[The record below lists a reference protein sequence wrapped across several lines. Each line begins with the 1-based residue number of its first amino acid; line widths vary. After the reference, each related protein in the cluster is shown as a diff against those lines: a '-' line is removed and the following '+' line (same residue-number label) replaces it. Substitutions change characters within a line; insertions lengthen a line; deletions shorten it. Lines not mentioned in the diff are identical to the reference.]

1 MSTTERLI
9 STNPTINAALKD
21 MLVNNEP
28 FQYAHLIKFERP
40 SRPDSLSG
48 RVSTSAQRY
57 TYLTD
62 ASINVSFND
71 GSTNL
76 QGTANGTQTYL
87 ANKVLSVGAI
97 QEQTKAATSSTSIVI
112 DGNALGAYIEPNVTI
127 TGTGP
132 WNIAISA
139 PYSTDDFLA
148 AGFREGDKIEIEYT
162 YDSINYS
169 ILVNIDSFR
178 ANNTLRV
185 NKIDKD
191 LTPPA
196 YIASPSLLT
205 GCKFSLASEEVISI
219 LLNKNDT
226 DYSSF
231 INREVY
237 IYRAYFQE
245 GAIVGVPIPL
255 FKGIIQ
261 NVSFEDSESAIR
273 VTWGLGS
280 HWGDFSQVKGR
291 ITSDSSHRALDANG
305 IPQPQS
311 ALKPIYA
318 YDKGFN
324 HAELSVNLLS
334 KYTVMV
340 EKQDVDSKK
349 GFLGIGA
356 SVKMKKQM
364 VPEDRNTVLD
374 FQLNAKAIPVIYGV
388 RTAEGIPIFAD
399 TLNDDSSTVFVAV
412 AISEGEIGGL
422 YDLYIE
428 GQSLICNDK
437 ADENVRSASGK
448 YTDDNGA
455 TVTRTQDQQDAIQL
469 GCIGR
474 AIQGDVL
481 KGTSAIVN
489 TRRAFYDANGEGDS
503 LNRDNFN
510 FLREWFS
517 FQYATPIQISTS
529 STYGVLHGESITL
542 GNPDNIATSTI
553 KSNHNFSLDLFTGK
567 PGQKAATSLCDIAY
581 VKNFRVQNN
590 YWKGSNTS
598 EYWGPNHTLSDT
610 AYIVGKYNINAG
622 ETTIPEVK
630 FVVRGKVVDCYN
642 YDYSYSHDAKL
653 TSESADNFVVGEY
666 VTLYRSD
673 TQVAINTTANQGT
686 PNAGKV
692 QIIDK
697 WTFMNPDGSTNTRFR
712 FDTPPELDYVDGVP
726 SIKSFYMQDAG
737 ANKWTMLTY
746 NYNIFTGFVAGPVSS
761 PITGFSDSGG
771 KLALTYTSNSLMT
784 IESDPINLTAQFQVL
799 NSADYSPVTSG
810 NLFPYAILVGTV
822 AATNT
827 TLITGYNYADY
838 SAEATALSGV
848 LLASKNTIRL
858 SSGANATDDYY
869 KGYLLE
875 LTRYNST
882 TGKSLVQTAE
892 IIGYN
897 GLNKIATI
905 DTIWDFIP
913 VGTGTSGDTIRIY
926 PKYVDGRVSTNTAI
940 QLLDYVTSPTYGRG
954 LNVNKDID
962 LPSWLESARKCD
974 TKSDITVL
982 CSESPNIANGAVYR
996 YPASGNIIW
1005 QGTAND
1011 PLDPVTV
1018 EGSTKYFASFTNNIG
1033 KLTNKWNSWKVWK
1046 VGEIIYNPDTY
1057 QFFTVGVTSG
1067 GGSGAIPTAP
1077 TATAAG
1083 TSTVPAVTLI
1093 TSGLIP
1099 LTKVS
1104 GTGNTTVNL
1113 PATAA
1118 SGNPIQIWRNG
1129 VKNSG
1134 YSLYDSDDINYWR
1147 LCGWDEHAQR
1157 YVTKNQTNLTIDTS
1171 VPLFDN
1177 INSFLEHFNGI
1188 LRYTSGKYY
1197 LDVEE
1202 AEGIIESTD
1211 IRTITTDD
1219 IIGKIQLS
1227 DEGTRSAFNSLTA
1240 AFADPANKFE
1250 ARNISFFNSE
1260 YLKADRNVPKKGNLS
1275 IPGITNYYNT
1285 RLLADSFLNKSRF
1298 GLTINMTV
1306 RYHGILFL
1314 AGTVIQVIYPR
1325 YGGAWTTG
1333 KKFRIESV
1341 NYQPDGLVD
1350 IVAKEYDDSFYGLT
1364 NIRKSSGSISSATT
1378 GTGTPVGAVGI
1389 GPPLNLRVSSADSL
1403 SELLN
1408 GVELFWDNDHTV
1420 NKSSNAFTEVYG
1432 SISPNLYITVT
1443 SISSSTLTCSAN
1455 HGLVPGMSVYFVNNH
1470 NNLLSNKTYYVLTT
1484 PTSTTFTLSDTKN
1497 GTALSPG
1504 NGSSLTV
1511 QIRTATLLATVPV
1524 PSRSYMDNL
1533 ANEGTGRVEKY
1544 YWVRHK
1550 VNTA

>member
-1 MSTTERLI
+1 MSTLER
-9 STNPTINAALKD
+9 PVDAALKT

-48 RVSTSAQRY
+48 LVSTAAQRY

-62 ASINVSFND
+62 ASINVDFDD
-71 GSTNL
+71 GSKDL
-76 QGTANGTQTYL
+76 QGAANGIQTYL

-97 QEQTKAATSSTSIVI
+97 QEQTKATTSNTSVVL
-112 DGNALGAYIEPNVTI
+112 DGNALGAYSKMEVTI
-127 TGTGP
+127 TGSGP
-132 WNIAISA
+132 WDIAVSA
-139 PYSTDDFLA
+139 PYNTDDFLA
-148 AGFREGDKIEIEYT
+148 AGFREGDKVLISYAHT
-162 YDSINYS
+162 YNNVTTNYS

-178 ANNTLRV
+178 SNNILRV
-185 NKIDKD
+185 TKIDND
-191 LTPPA
+191 LTPTTYSSAPT
-196 YIASPSLLT
+196 LLT
-205 GCKFSLASEEVISI
+205 NCEFSLASEEVISI

-237 IYRAYFQE
+237 IYRAYFQN
-245 GAIVGVPIPL
+245 GAIVGQPIPL

-261 NVSFEDSESAIR
+261 NVSFEDSEASIR

-280 HWGDFSQVKGR
+280 HWGDFAQVKGR
-291 ITSDSSHRALDANG
+291 ITSDSAHRALDANG
-305 IPQPQS
+305 VPQPQS
-311 ALKPIYA
+311 ALKPVYA

-324 HAELSVNLLS
+324 HAELSINLLS
-334 KYTVMV
+334 KYVVMV
-340 EKQDVDSKK
+340 PDIKVESKK

-356 SVKMKKQM
+356 SVKTKKQM

-399 TLNDDSSTVFVAV
+399 TLNDDSSKVFVAV

-437 ADENVRSASGK
+437 ADEDVRSASGR
-448 YTDDNGA
+448 YTDVNGS
-455 TVTRTQDQQDAIQL
+455 TVTRTQDDQDSIQL
-469 GCIGR
+469 TCIGR

-510 FLREWFS
+510 FPREWFS
-517 FQYATPIQISTS
+517 FQYSPPIQISTS

-542 GNPDNIATSTI
+542 GNPTSSATSTAT
-553 KSNHNFSLDLFTGK
+553 SRHNFSLDLFTGK

-581 VKNFRVQNN
+581 AKNFRVQNN

-610 AYIVGKYNINAG
+610 AYIVGNYSINAG

-653 TSESADNFVVGEY
+653 TSESANNFVLGET
-666 VTLYRSD
+666 VTLWRTD
-673 TQVAINTTANQGT
+673 TNTQINVTDT
-686 PNAGKV
+686 V

-697 WTFMNPDGSTNTRFR
+697 WTLMNPDGTANIRFR
-712 FDTPPELDYVDGVP
+712 FSVAPELVYVDGVP
-726 SIKSFYMQDAG
+726 SIKSFYMKDAS
-737 ANKWTMLTY
+737 NNTWTMLTY
-746 NYNIFTGFVAGPVSS
+746 NYNIFTGSVAGPISS
-761 PITGFSDSGG
+761 PITGSSDSGD
-771 KLALTYTSNSLMT
+771 KLAFTYTSNSLMT

-799 NSADYSPVTSG
+799 NSANYSPVTSG
-810 NLFPYAILVGTV
+810 SLFPYAILVGTI

-827 TLITGYNYADY
+827 TLVTGYNYADY
-838 SAEATALSGV
+838 SAEAAALSGV
-848 LLASKNTIRL
+848 VLASKNTIRL
-858 SSGANATDDYY
+858 SSGANGTDDYY

-875 LTRYNST
+875 LTRYNSI

-892 IIGYN
+892 ILGYN
-897 GLNKIATI
+897 GANKIATI

-913 VGTGTSGDTIRIY
+913 NTGDTVRIY
-926 PKYVDGRVSTNTAI
+926 PKYIDGRVSTNTTI
-940 QLLDYVTSPTYGRG
+940 QLLDYVTSTTYGRG
-954 LNVNKDID
+954 LNVNKDLD

-974 TKSDITVL
+974 TRSDITVL
-982 CSESPNIANGAVYR
+982 CSASPNIANGAVYK
-996 YPASGNIIW
+996 YPATGNIIW

-1033 KLTNKWNSWKVWK
+1033 KLTNKWNSWKVWN

-1057 QFFTVGVTSG
+1057 QFFTVGVNSG
-1067 GGSGAIPTAP
+1067 GGSGTIPIAP

-1083 TSTVPAVTLI
+1083 TSTTPAVTLI
-1093 TSGLIP
+1093 TSIP

-1118 SGNPIQIWRNG
+1118 SGNPIQVWKNG

-1157 YVTKNQTNLTIDTS
+1157 YVTKNQSNLTIDTS

-1202 AEGIIESTD
+1202 AEGTIDSTD

-1227 DEGTRSAFNSLTA
+1227 DEGTRSSFNSLTA

-1250 ARNISFFNSE
+1250 PRNVSFFNSD
-1260 YLKADRNVPKKGNLS
+1260 YLKADKNVPKKGNLS

-1298 GLTINMTV
+1298 GLTISMTV

-1325 YGGAWTTG
+1325 YGGTWATG

-1364 NIRKSSGSISSATT
+1364 NIRKAAGSTSSATT
-1378 GTGTPVGAVGI
+1378 GTGTPVGAIGVGS
-1389 GPPLNLRVSSADSL
+1389 PLNLRVSSADSVT
-1403 SELLN
+1403 ELLN
-1408 GVELFWDNDHTV
+1408 GVELFWDNDPTV

-1432 SISPNLYITVT
+1432 SISRNLYITVT
-1443 SISSSTLTCSAN
+1443 SISSNTLTCSAN
-1455 HGLVPGMSVYFVNNH
+1455 HGLVPGMSVYFVNNY
-1470 NNLLSNKTYYVLTT
+1470 NTLLSSKTYYVLTT